1 MSIFSVELLG
11 KRADGPDIVGGFTIL
26 TDQSPQGGVV
36 ALAGNPRPGSRTRVV
51 ATRLADGIADVL
63 LDAPDPV
70 TTLDLAEIAEQ
81 LLAEAAPEPAR

>member
-1 MSIFSVELLG
+1 
-11 KRADGPDIVGGFTIL
+11 
-26 TDQSPQGGVV
+26 
-36 ALAGNPRPGSRTRVV
+36 VV